1 MAWSALKVVDL
12 RSELKKR
19 GLPTTGKKSEL
30 VARLEESDSPQEEQQ
45 QEGTGAAVPT
55 EQAEEKVPVRLD
67 TKKRDHE
74 EDQEEIGNGGSNSE
88 AKRRRID
95 DEATVKEEE
104 QQDVKMQVIKEEEEE
119 EHKVDPERMA
129 FEHGEDD
136 DEPLYHGQRNSG
148 KLVRRGNE
156 CPYLDTISRQNLDFD
171 FEKCCSVSLSKVNV
185 YVCLVCGKYF
195 QGRGP
200 TTHAYT
206 HSLEMGHHLF
216 MKLDSGRTYCLPDM
230 YEVMDPSLADIQYVL
245 NPTFTQAAVK
255 EVDLTNTWAK
265 ALDGSEYMPGM
276 IGYNNMKANDYA
288 NVVLQALIRIRPLR
302 DFFLR
307 RENYA
312 RVSTPLLERFGE
324 LVRKTWNPK
333 AFKGHVSPHEFMQSV
348 MSKSGK
354 RFRIDTQSDPVE
366 FFSWLLNAL
375 HQDLT
380 GGKRKSPSIITQ
392 CLQGEIELTTLAGTG
407 SAKDSTTDIVQ
418 RVPFLLLTLDLP
430 PAPLFKDALE
440 KVIIPQVPIF
450 DLLRKFD
457 GETIQDDVRTGR
469 RKMRITRLPKFL
481 AIHVKRFLKNQFF
494 KEKNPTIVNF
504 PVKGLDLTKC
514 ISVPAPKAT
523 YDLIANIVHEG
534 DANIGCF
541 KAHIHRKSEDVWY
554 EFQDLHLVDVLPQ
567 QVVLS
572 EAYVQIYE
580 LTDM

>member
-1 MAWSALKVVDL
+1 MAWSALKV
-12 RSELKKR
+12 K
-19 GLPTTGKKSEL
+19 
-30 VARLEESDSPQEEQQ
+30 EEQQ
-45 QEGTGAAVPT
+45 QEGTGAVVPT
-55 EQAEEKVPVRLD
+55 EQAEEKVPVRQD

-104 QQDVKMQVIKEEEEE
+104 QQDVKMQVIKEEE

-185 YVCLVCGKYF
+185 YVY
-195 QGRGP
+195 
-200 TTHAYT
+200 
-206 HSLEMGHHLF
+206 
-216 MKLDSGRTYCLPDM
+216 
-230 YEVMDPSLADIQYVL
+230 
-245 NPTFTQAAVK
+245 
-255 EVDLTNTWAK
+255 
-265 ALDGSEYMPGM
+265 
-276 IGYNNMKANDYA
+276 
-288 NVVLQALIRIRPLR
+288 
-302 DFFLR
+302 
-307 RENYA
+307 
-312 RVSTPLLERFGE
+312 
-324 LVRKTWNPK
+324 
-333 AFKGHVSPHEFMQSV
+333 
-348 MSKSGK
+348 
-354 RFRIDTQSDPVE
+354 
-366 FFSWLLNAL
+366 
-375 HQDLT
+375 
-380 GGKRKSPSIITQ
+380 
-392 CLQGEIELTTLAGTG
+392 
-407 SAKDSTTDIVQ
+407 
-418 RVPFLLLTLDLP
+418 
-430 PAPLFKDALE
+430 ALE